1 MIPDPVLKFIAAIL
15 ILFVLVVTWISTHPP
30 KPPHLRHAV
39 DAPSSSPQ
47 DAVLPHPSTS
57 PSQPYMAAPSP
68 IPHGQRLII
77 VIILI
82 VATVATIIRYALTH

>member
-1 MIPDPVLKFIAAIL
+1 MISDPVLKFIAAIL

-30 KPPHLRHAV
+30 KPPHHRHAV
-39 DAPSSSPQ
+39 GDSSSSPQ
-47 DAVLPHPSTS
+47 DAFLPHPSPS

>member
-30 KPPHLRHAV
+30 KPPHHRHAV

-47 DAVLPHPSTS
+47 DAVLPHPSPS

>member
-30 KPPHLRHAV
+30 KPHHRHAV

-47 DAVLPHPSTS
+47 DAVLPHPSPA

-68 IPHGQRLII
+68 IPHGHKLII
-77 VIILI
+77 VILLI